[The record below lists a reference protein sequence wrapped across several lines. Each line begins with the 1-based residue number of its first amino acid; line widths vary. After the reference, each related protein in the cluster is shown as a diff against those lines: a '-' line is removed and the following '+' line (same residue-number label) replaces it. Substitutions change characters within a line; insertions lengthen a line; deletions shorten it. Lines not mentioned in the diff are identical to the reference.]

1 MQIAARGDGIRR
13 TLAEDGRSQ
22 LRATERL
29 RTRTSAINGRYCHSG
44 CWTSFRRTDC
54 EGVILLVEFLSGL
67 EGLMLQRCHAHP
79 NETFLKWKDQE
90 IAWGDFVDHIYAM
103 AAGFWD
109 AGIRT
114 GERGALMMD
123 NCPEFL
129 YTYYAIVFMGV
140 GAVPLNRAQRGDALA
155 YILNDSGASAIV
167 IDEGLLTYFN
177 NIRERVPNV
186 RQVIVRGSVP
196 STMSDAI
203 AVEGWLEA
211 VGGRPPLNPH
221 AALPA

>member
-1 MQIAARGDGIRR
+1 MQIATRGDGIRR

-22 LRATERL
+22 PRATERL
-29 RTRTSAINGRYCHSG
+29 RPRTPAIKRL
-44 CWTSFRRTDC
+44 SFRRTDC
-54 EGVILLVEFLSGL
+54 EEVILLVEFLSGL
-67 EGLMLQRCHAHP
+67 ESVILQRRNAHP

-114 GERGALMMD
+114 GERVALMIG

-140 GAVPLNRAQRGDALA
+140 GAVPLHPQRLGH
-155 YILNDSGASAIV
+155 
-167 IDEGLLTYFN
+167 
-177 NIRERVPNV
+177 IRHRH
-186 RQVIVRGSVP
+186 R
-196 STMSDAI
+196 
-203 AVEGWLEA
+203 
-211 VGGRPPLNPH
+211 
-221 AALPA
+221 